1 MVEKA
6 KGTRSGNPYHE
17 SAGTSKGGQFAHAPG
32 STKEGQEVIVKS
44 AREAAGLRT
53 GNLIEQLTNGG
64 FSESLDGLS
73 PTEGYMVALSK
84 ASEMTIPMD
93 EITDAAIMDYVLKN
107 YGSLNQPDAYL
118 GGWSEQGIA
127 YLDVGFN
134 FKKLEIALTAARGA
148 GQEGIYDIVNGETI
162 YTKEAVK

>member
-1 MVEKA
+1 MAGKS
-6 KGTRSGNPYHE
+6 KRTKSGNPWHE
-17 SAGTSKGGQFAHAPG
+17 PAGSSKGGQFAHAPG
-32 STKEGQEVIVKS
+32 STEEGQEVIVQS

-64 FSESLDGLS
+64 FSESLDGQS
-73 PTEGYMVALSK
+73 PTGGYMVAMSK
-84 ASEMTIPMD
+84 ASEITIPMD

-107 YGSLNQPDAYL
+107 YAALNQPDAYL

-127 YLDVGFN
+127 YLDVSFN

-148 GQEGIYDIVNGETI
+148 DQEGIYDVVNGVTI